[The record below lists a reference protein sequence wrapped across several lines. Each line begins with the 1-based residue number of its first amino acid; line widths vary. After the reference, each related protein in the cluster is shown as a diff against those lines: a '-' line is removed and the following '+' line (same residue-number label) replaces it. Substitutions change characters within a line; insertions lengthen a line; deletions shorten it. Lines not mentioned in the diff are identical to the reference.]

1 MYRVLSQANER
12 RGGKGKEAHE
22 YHQTSRNDEGVGD
35 AYLLGNESRKQ
46 QPNGAGQDGQTVIE
60 GENATEFFGCDFDLQ
75 DGVEAGGKDGHGYAA
90 DAGGNHKPKKLPG
103 TQYAADNEGEAHK
116 QGHGV
121 DEYHL

>member
-22 YHQTSRNDEGVGD
+22 YHQTSGNDEGVGD

-60 GENATEFFGCDFDLQ
+60 REDATEFLGGDFDLQ
-75 DGVEAGGKDGHGYAA
+75 DGAA
-90 DAGGNHKPKKLPG
+90 SH
-103 TQYAADNEGEAHK
+103 
-116 QGHGV
+116 
-121 DEYHL
+121 HLSEVSSGFVPLIVSRACTWLQFLVSGWEQK